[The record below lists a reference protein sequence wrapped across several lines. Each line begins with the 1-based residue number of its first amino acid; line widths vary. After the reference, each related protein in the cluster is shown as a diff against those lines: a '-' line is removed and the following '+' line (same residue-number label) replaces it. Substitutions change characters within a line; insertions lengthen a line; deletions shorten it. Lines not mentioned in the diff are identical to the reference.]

1 MELKMALVMK
11 METANANVTS
21 KERNVMNVMLNTM
34 DSLIVMVSHTENALC
49 LALVFIS

>member
-21 KERNVMNVMLNTM
+21 KERNVMNVLFNTM
-34 DSLIVMVSHTENALC
+34 DSLTVNVSFHNFEFLQ
-49 LALVFIS
+49 IKESS